1 MLLNSKSSSTS
12 TSNSCSSS
20 SPSSSHHSN
29 PYKSSSFSWH
39 SPNLYNDYS
48 LPSTSTRRGS
58 SFLDPPAVSKC
69 DPFSGHLSRSY
80 RQASTSSS
88 SSTPR
93 WLVFLKVL
101 NVLNSLKTQ
110 IFFPFYSMCFLL
122 PFYCSSM
129 LLMSWMGVPKIKIV
143 KQWIWCFNVVYYI
156 KENHLSKLDNYCSAF
171 SRDNDEQKLHK
182 NRLLIR

>member
-1 MLLNSKSSSTS
+1 MAFPQPLQWLFLTFHLNQTWLLFPRPPCCFQMWPLFGSPFQIVSTSLNLLKQFYPKVTCFSKSS
-12 TSNSCSSS
+12 
-20 SPSSSHHSN
+20 
-29 PYKSSSFSWH
+29 
-39 SPNLYNDYS
+39 
-48 LPSTSTRRGS
+48 
-58 SFLDPPAVSKC
+58 KC
-69 DPFSGHLSRSY
+69 F
-80 RQASTSSS
+80 
-88 SSTPR
+88 
-93 WLVFLKVL
+93 
-101 NVLNSLKTQ
+101 NSLKTQ